1 MHASVPPCGG
11 GRARAQAAM
20 RLAQFAQFRDM
31 LMEAWRRAMEK
42 PERVAMPP
50 AIPNHTRL
58 GIQ

>member
-1 MHASVPPCGG
+1 MPACRHVAAGEKEPRQACG
-11 GRARAQAAM
+11 
-20 RLAQFAQFRDM
+20 LLQFAQFRDM

-42 PERVAMPP
+42 PQRVALPP